1 MASVGVS
8 LRLRV
13 NMPGSQMETDRL
25 IRDEVDEIILQAEN
39 RLCGFCKQQV
49 VGFHQ
54 VRRPIVE
61 DP

>member
-1 MASVGVS
+1 
-8 LRLRV
+8 
-13 NMPGSQMETDRL
+13 MPGSQMETDRL

-39 RLCGFCKQQV
+39 RLRGFCKQQV

-61 DP
+61 DS